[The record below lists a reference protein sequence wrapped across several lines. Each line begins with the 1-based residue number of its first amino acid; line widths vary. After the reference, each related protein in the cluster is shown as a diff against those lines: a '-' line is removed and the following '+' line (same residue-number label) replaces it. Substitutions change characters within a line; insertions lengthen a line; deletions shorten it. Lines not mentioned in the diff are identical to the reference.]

1 MIIDD
6 YAYKNK
12 LFKVNPNLK
21 FSIGMLFL
29 IISLISPYNILS
41 VLIILGMSFTIV
53 GIAKIEVKDYIHFIK
68 IPFAFLVISI
78 IMILINFSGD
88 KSVLLHYI
96 KVGNL
101 YIGVSQTSI
110 DTSVHLF
117 FRALSCLTCIYF
129 IMLTTPFNQLIF
141 IFKKL
146 HLPDVVLEISML
158 MYRFIFIFMEEVA
171 DIRTSQELRFGYI
184 NLKNGYNSFGLL
196 VSMLFK
202 RMMIR
207 YDEMSI
213 ALDMKLFDELSLID
227 LSIIDTMKFKI
238 SFDKFKEK
246 FSKRIDYSIIIHPK
260 QFSIEGKNIKI
271 PPYMTFCL

>member
-68 IPFAFLVISI
+68 IPFTFLVISI

-96 KVGNL
+96 KVVNL

-141 IFKKL
+141 
-146 HLPDVVLEISML
+146 
-158 MYRFIFIFMEEVA
+158 MEEVA

-184 NLKNGYNSFGLL
+184 NLKNGYRSFGLL
-196 VSMLFK
+196 VNMLFK

-213 ALDMKLFDELSLID
+213 ALDMKLFDGTFHIVGD
-227 LSIIDTMKFKI
+227 
-238 SFDKFKEK
+238 
-246 FSKRIDYSIIIHPK
+246 SKDV
-260 QFSIEGKNIKI
+260 
-271 PPYMTFCL
+271 

>member
-78 IMILINFSGD
+78 IMILINFSAD
-88 KSVLLHYI
+88 KSILLHYI

-101 YIGVSQTSI
+101 YIGVSNTSI
-110 DTSVHLF
+110 DTSIHLF

-141 IFKKL
+141 IF
-146 HLPDVVLEISML
+146 
-158 MYRFIFIFMEEVA
+158 MEEVL

-184 NLKNGYNSFGLL
+184 NLKNGYHSFGLL
-196 VSMLFK
+196 VNMLFK

-213 ALDMKLFDELSLID
+213 ALDMKLFDGTFHIVGD
-227 LSIIDTMKFKI
+227 
-238 SFDKFKEK
+238 
-246 FSKRIDYSIIIHPK
+246 SKDV
-260 QFSIEGKNIKI
+260 
-271 PPYMTFCL
+271 

>member
-68 IPFAFLVISI
+68 IPFTFLVISI

-88 KSVLLHYI
+88 KSILLHYI

-101 YIGVSQTSI
+101 YIGVSQTST

-184 NLKNGYNSFGLL
+184 NLKNAYHSFGLL
-196 VSMLFK
+196 VNMLFK

-213 ALDMKLFDELSLID
+213 ALDMKLFDGTFHIVGD
-227 LSIIDTMKFKI
+227 
-238 SFDKFKEK
+238 
-246 FSKRIDYSIIIHPK
+246 SKDV
-260 QFSIEGKNIKI
+260 
-271 PPYMTFCL
+271 

>member
-12 LFKVNPNLK
+12 LSKVNPNIK
-21 FSIGMLFL
+21 FAIGMLLLVLSLINSYNYISLL
-29 IISLISPYNILS
+29 IIAI
-41 VLIILGMSFTIV
+41 MSFVIV
-53 GIAKIEVKDYIHFIK
+53 IIAKIEFKDYIHFIK
-68 IPFAFLVISI
+68 IPLVFLIVSI
-78 IMILINFSGD
+78 IMILLNFSRD
-88 KSVLLHYI
+88 KESLLYSI
-96 KVGNL
+96 KVGSL
-101 YIGVSQTSI
+101 YIGVSNESI
-110 DTSVHLF
+110 ISSIRLF

-171 DIRTSQELRFGYI
+171 DIRKSQELRFGYI

-196 VSMLFK
+196 VNMLFK

-213 ALDMKLFDELSLID
+213 ALDMKLYD
-227 LSIIDTMKFKI
+227 
-238 SFDKFKEK
+238 
-246 FSKRIDYSIIIHPK
+246 
-260 QFSIEGKNIKI
+260 G
-271 PPYMTFCL
+271 TFYLVE

>member
-117 FRALSCLTCIYF
+117 F
-129 IMLTTPFNQLIF
+129 
-141 IFKKL
+141 
-146 HLPDVVLEISML
+146 
-158 MYRFIFIFMEEVA
+158 EEVA

-184 NLKNGYNSFGLL
+184 NLKNGYRSFGLL
-196 VSMLFK
+196 VNMLFK

-213 ALDMKLFDELSLID
+213 ALDMKLFDGTFHIVGD
-227 LSIIDTMKFKI
+227 
-238 SFDKFKEK
+238 
-246 FSKRIDYSIIIHPK
+246 SKDV
-260 QFSIEGKNIKI
+260 
-271 PPYMTFCL
+271 

>member
-117 FRALSCLTCIYF
+117 FRELYCLT
-129 IMLTTPFNQLIF
+129 
-141 IFKKL
+141 
-146 HLPDVVLEISML
+146 
-158 MYRFIFIFMEEVA
+158 
-171 DIRTSQELRFGYI
+171 
-184 NLKNGYNSFGLL
+184 
-196 VSMLFK
+196 
-202 RMMIR
+202 
-207 YDEMSI
+207 
-213 ALDMKLFDELSLID
+213 
-227 LSIIDTMKFKI
+227 
-238 SFDKFKEK
+238 
-246 FSKRIDYSIIIHPK
+246 
-260 QFSIEGKNIKI
+260 
-271 PPYMTFCL
+271 